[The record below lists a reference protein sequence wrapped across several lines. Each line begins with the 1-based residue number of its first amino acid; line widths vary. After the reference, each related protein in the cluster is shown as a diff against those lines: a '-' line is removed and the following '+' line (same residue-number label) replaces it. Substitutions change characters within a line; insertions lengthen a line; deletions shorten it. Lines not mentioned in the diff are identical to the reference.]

1 MALKIAKNSGLTDIV
16 STGQLPYRK
25 KADGTQVDAIPQ
37 GSESL
42 YEANPAYNPLT
53 TSHPIAGG
61 TQEQKVY
68 LFNDAISK
76 YYTGVN
82 IDPTDIVSTDESG
95 WVFLAPDNA
104 GVAGTYGAA
113 SAPLSMANIGVAG
126 SGDTTGKPFWV
137 KVVSPSVG
145 TTQNKTDIKLTVNFT
160 EFAV

>member
-16 STGQLPYRK
+16 ST
-25 KADGTQVDAIPQ
+25 DGT
-37 GSESL
+37 
-42 YEANPAYNPLT
+42 NPIT
-53 TSHPIAGG
+53 TSHPIAGSSV
-61 TQEQKVY
+61 EQKVY
-68 LFNDAISK
+68 LFNNDATK
-76 YYTGVN
+76 YYTTIN
-82 IDPTDIVSTDESG
+82 IDPTDAVTTDEST

-137 KVVSPSVG
+137 KVVTPSVG
-145 TTQNKTDIKLTVNFT
+145 TTQNKTDIKLTVNYT